1 MSAFTEIKRDLIC
14 YHCGDV
20 CPDNSISINEKYF
33 CCNGCKTVYEILN
46 ENQLCNYYKL
56 DQKPGISPRVNVV
69 RKFDYLNDES
79 IINQLIEFKDD
90 KITAVTFNI
99 PQMHCS
105 SCIWLLENLFKING
119 SINQSKVDF
128 LKKTLN
134 LKYYH
139 KKISLKEVVEL
150 LTSLGYEPQIELDSL
165 GKNTANLK
173 SNKKLLIKIG
183 IAGFCFG
190 NIMLLSFP
198 EYLSINPNE
207 IFFKKFFGYL
217 NLLLALPV
225 FFYSASDYFIS
236 AFKGLKKKIINIDF
250 PISLGIAVLFL
261 RSAYEV
267 LTYTGAGYFDSL
279 SGLVFFL
286 LIGKLFQNKTYDALN
301 FERNYKSYFP
311 IAVTVKNE
319 NEEKALPLSKLKIG
333 DRIII
338 RNNEIIP
345 ADSILFNGD
354 GFIDYSF
361 VTGESK
367 PVEKVSGELI
377 YAGGRQAGGL
387 LELEVIKE
395 ISQSYLTQLWN
406 NDSFNKKNES
416 GFSEFSNTVSKYFTF
431 IILFIAV
438 AAAGFWLNSSGIGIA
453 IGVFTSVLIV
463 ACPCALAL
471 SIPFTFG
478 NTIRIFGKN
487 KFYLK
492 NSATV
497 EELAKID
504 EIVFDKTGTITET
517 GNASVIYKGKELNA
531 FQKEMIK
538 SLVRNS
544 THTLSKRIYDFIN
557 AGKLFDI
564 SNYNEVNG
572 KGIEGTIV
580 GNKIKLGS
588 ENFVLKDE
596 NQIKNKSEKLNS
608 LVYLSIN
615 NDLLGY
621 FEISNSYRKG
631 ISVTIKNLEKKY
643 NTYLLSGDNNG
654 ELSIL
659 KKYFADENKLFF
671 NQSPSS
677 KLEFI
682 KNLKQKNKKI
692 LMIGDGLNDA
702 GALSESNVGISVTDN
717 IHSFSPAC
725 DAILQ
730 GSKLNMIDKFI
741 KYSKSSVHIIY
752 ISFTI
757 SFLYNLIGLS
767 FAVQGML
774 SPIVAAILMPVS
786 SISVVIFATAATN
799 YVAKKRGLLSQ

>member
-1 MSAFTEIKRDLIC
+1 MSNSTGLKSSLKC
-14 YHCGDV
+14 YHCGDN
-20 CPDNSISINEKYF
+20 CPDDSIFIEEKYF

-46 ENQLCNYYKL
+46 ENQLCNYYNL
-56 DQKPGISPRVNVV
+56 DQNPGVSPKINVV

-79 IINQLIEFKDD
+79 IINQLIDFKNED
-90 KITAVTFNI
+90 ITAVTFNI

-105 SCIWLLENLFKING
+105 SCIWLLENLFKINPN
-119 SINQSKVDF
+119 INQSKVDF
-128 LKKTLN
+128 LKKTLS
-134 LKYYH
+134 LKFYH
-139 KKISLKEVVEL
+139 QKISLKHVVEL
-150 LTSLGYEPQIELDSL
+150 LTSLGYEPQIQLDNID
-165 GKNTANLK
+165 KK
-173 SNKKLLIKIG
+173 SSGSKLNKKLLFKIG

-207 IFFKKFFGYL
+207 VFFRKFFGHL

-225 FFYSASDYFIS
+225 FFYSASEYFSS
-236 AFKGLKKKIINIDF
+236 AYKGLRKKVVNIDF
-250 PISLGIAVLFL
+250 PVSLGISVLFF
-261 RSAYEV
+261 RSVYEI
-267 LTYTGAGYFDSL
+267 LTFTGAGYLDSM

-286 LIGKLFQNKTYDALN
+286 LLGKWFQNKTYDALN
-301 FERNYKSYFP
+301 FERTYKSYFP
-311 IAVTVKNE
+311 LAVTVKKDNSE
-319 NEEKALPLSKLKIG
+319 NSVLLSNLNVS
-333 DRIII
+333 DRILI

-354 GFIDYSF
+354 GLIDYSF

-387 LELEVIKE
+387 LEMEVVKE
-395 ISQSYLTQLWN
+395 VSQSYLTQLWN

-416 GFSEFSNTVSKYFTF
+416 QFTEFSNVVSKYFTLVVLL
-431 IILFIAV
+431 IAFIAG
-438 AAAGFWLNSSGIGIA
+438 AFWFNAGIA
-453 IGVFTSVLIV
+453 VSLGVLTSVLIV

-487 KFYLK
+487 NFYLK
-492 NSATV
+492 NTAAV

-517 GNASVIYKGKELNA
+517 GKAAIHYAGKELNE
-531 FQKEMIK
+531 FQKDMIK

-544 THTLSKRIYDFIN
+544 THTLSKRIYDFIEADKFFN
-557 AGKLFDI
+557 VTDF
-564 SNYNEVNG
+564 NEING
-572 KGIEGTIV
+572 KGIEGTIL
-580 GNKIKLGS
+580 GSKIKLGS
-588 ENFVLKDE
+588 KTFVVNE
-596 NQIKNKSEKLNS
+596 YNNEISEKINS
-608 LVYLSIN
+608 LVFLSIN
-615 NDLLGY
+615 NEVFGY
-621 FEISNSYRKG
+621 FEISNSYRAG
-631 ISVTIKNLEKKY
+631 MDETIKSLEKNY
-643 NTYLLSGDNNG
+643 QTYLLSGDNNG
-654 ELSIL
+654 ELPTL
-659 KKYFADENKLFF
+659 KKYFSEERNLLF

-682 KNLKQKNKKI
+682 KRLKEKNKNV

-702 GALSESNVGISVTDN
+702 GALSQSNVGISVTDN

-730 GSKLNMIDKFI
+730 GSNLKMIDKFI
-741 KYSKSSVHIIY
+741 KFSKTSTKIIY
-752 ISFTI
+752 ASFIISFM
-757 SFLYNLIGLS
+757 YNLIGLS

-786 SISVVIFATAATN
+786 SISVVVFATASTN
-799 YVAKKRGLLSQ
+799 FFARKRGLLSQ